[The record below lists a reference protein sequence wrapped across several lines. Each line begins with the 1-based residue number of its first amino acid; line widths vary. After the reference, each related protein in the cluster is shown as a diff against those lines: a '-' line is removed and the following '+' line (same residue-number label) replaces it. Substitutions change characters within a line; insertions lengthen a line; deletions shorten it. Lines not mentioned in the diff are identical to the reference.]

1 MALDQTNTI
10 ALLLLITL
18 LTVPTLAQVV
28 SHYPTLQ
35 AVVPYG
41 GSANTISTLP
51 SGIFSFA
58 LNNHLTLN

>member
-1 MALDQTNTI
+1 MALTKQHI
-10 ALLLLITL
+10 APLLLITL
-18 LTVPTLAQVV
+18 LTVSTLAQAV

-51 SGIFSFA
+51 SGIFYLF
-58 LNNHLTLN
+58 